1 VRVVEVRAH
10 AKINLD
16 LRIVGRRP
24 DGFHEL
30 RTVFQSIALYDTLV
44 VRAVRGVFGIACN
57 MPGVPIDRTNL
68 VWRAA
73 DALWKAAGRR
83 GRVHGASIELKKRIP
98 PEAGLGG
105 GSSDAAATL
114 VALNAL
120 WRLRLSPDELH
131 AVAASIGSD
140 VPFFLVGG
148 TALGLGRGEELYALP
163 DIAPASVVLVRP
175 PFGVS
180 TADAYSWYRSGVAA
194 PSRRRTQRVPLAGK
208 PSMHTVVNHLEP
220 AVIARH
226 PEIAR
231 IRRQLAGAGAFV
243 SLMSGSG
250 SAVFGLFADPDKAR
264 AAAARFARP
273 GWQTVL
279 TRTVRRSAA
288 VPAISAR
295 IEPRQ

>member
-1 VRVVEVRAH
+1 MRLVEVRAH

-30 RTVFQSIALYDTLV
+30 RTIFQSIALHDTLV
-44 VRAVRGVFGIACN
+44 VRAVRGVFGIACD

-73 DALWKAAGRR
+73 DALWRAAGKR
-83 GRVHGASIELKKRIP
+83 GRVRGASIELKKRVP
-98 PEAGLGG
+98 PQAGLGG

-120 WRLRLSPDELH
+120 WRLRLSHDDLH
-131 AVAASIGSD
+131 AVAATLGSD

-148 TALGLGRGEELYALP
+148 TALGLGRGERLYALP
-163 DIAPASVVLVRP
+163 DITPSALVLVQP

-180 TADAYSWYRSGVAA
+180 TADAYRWYRSGRSTR
-194 PSRRRTQRVPLAGK
+194 SRQREQRTALAGNR
-208 PSMHTVVNHLEP
+208 SAHGVMNDLEP
-220 AVIARH
+220 AVVARH
-226 PEIAR
+226 PEIGR
-231 IRRQLAGAGAFV
+231 IRRQLSDAGAFL

-250 SAVFGLFADPDKAR
+250 SAVFGLFGDREVAR
-264 AAAARFARP
+264 AAAARFDRP
-273 GWQTVL
+273 GWRTMV

-288 VPAISAR
+288 APSIVVR
-295 IEPRQ
+295 R